1 MEYQYNIAG
10 HLCRIVF
17 CDAGNDSSL
26 LPSFSPFESEEEGN
40 LLFCLSVDDAFR
52 WPVTGE
58 EVGQF
63 DCGGNN
69 FGVYRLPDGSYQFEI
84 CDEKK
89 ALCWLLQANADF
101 SDCTAA
107 LVAESDAGRRFGL
120 NNALMLVYAFA
131 SAPYATLLMHA
142 SVIRN
147 DGRGYLFLGKS
158 GTGKST
164 HTRLWLSH
172 IPGSDLMNDDNPV
185 VRVVEGTV
193 YVYGSPWS
201 GKTPCYR
208 RVSAPVGAFVQ
219 LRQCPENTIR
229 KESVLESFASLLP
242 SVSTMKWDR
251 RIHSAHCDTIS
262 DIIRLSPIYLLGCRP
277 DEEAARL
284 SFHTLTGR

>member
-89 ALCWLLQANADF
+89 ALCCYLQAN
-101 SDCTAA
+101 
-107 LVAESDAGRRFGL
+107 
-120 NNALMLVYAFA
+120 
-131 SAPYATLLMHA
+131 
-142 SVIRN
+142 
-147 DGRGYLFLGKS
+147 
-158 GTGKST
+158 
-164 HTRLWLSH
+164 
-172 IPGSDLMNDDNPV
+172 
-185 VRVVEGTV
+185 
-193 YVYGSPWS
+193 
-201 GKTPCYR
+201 
-208 RVSAPVGAFVQ
+208 
-219 LRQCPENTIR
+219 
-229 KESVLESFASLLP
+229 LESFASLLP

>member
-26 LPSFSPFESEEEGN
+26 LPSFSPFKSEEEGN

-89 ALCWLLQANADF
+89 ALCCYLQANADF

-107 LVAESDAGRRFGL
+107 LVARLIQKKRAKLIAATKRVTRPLQFRSSSIFCRRQRAK
-120 NNALMLVYAFA
+120 N
-131 SAPYATLLMHA
+131 
-142 SVIRN
+142 RN
-147 DGRGYLFLGKS
+147 TKLF
-158 GTGKST
+158 
-164 HTRLWLSH
+164 
-172 IPGSDLMNDDNPV
+172 NPI
-185 VRVVEGTV
+185 
-193 YVYGSPWS
+193 
-201 GKTPCYR
+201 TPNKY
-208 RVSAPVGAFVQ
+208 
-219 LRQCPENTIR
+219 
-229 KESVLESFASLLP
+229 
-242 SVSTMKWDR
+242 
-251 RIHSAHCDTIS
+251 
-262 DIIRLSPIYLLGCRP
+262 
-277 DEEAARL
+277 
-284 SFHTLTGR
+284 

>member
-89 ALCWLLQANADF
+89 ALCCYICRLTPIFRIVGPLWWQRAMPGV
-101 SDCTAA
+101 S
-107 LVAESDAGRRFGL
+107 
-120 NNALMLVYAFA
+120 
-131 SAPYATLLMHA
+131 
-142 SVIRN
+142 
-147 DGRGYLFLGKS
+147 S
-158 GTGKST
+158 G
-164 HTRLWLSH
+164 
-172 IPGSDLMNDDNPV
+172 
-185 VRVVEGTV
+185 
-193 YVYGSPWS
+193 
-201 GKTPCYR
+201 
-208 RVSAPVGAFVQ
+208 
-219 LRQCPENTIR
+219 
-229 KESVLESFASLLP
+229 
-242 SVSTMKWDR
+242 
-251 RIHSAHCDTIS
+251 
-262 DIIRLSPIYLLGCRP
+262 
-277 DEEAARL
+277 
-284 SFHTLTGR
+284 

>member
-1 MEYQYNIAG
+1 M
-10 HLCRIVF
+10 
-17 CDAGNDSSL
+17 
-26 LPSFSPFESEEEGN
+26 
-40 LLFCLSVDDAFR
+40 LFCLSVDDTFR

-89 ALCWLLQANADF
+89 ALCCYLQANADF
-101 SDCTAA
+101 SDCMAA
-107 LVAESDAGRRFGL
+107 LVAESEAGRKFGL

-193 YVYGSPWS
+193 HVFCTVAAMP
-201 GKTPCYR
+201 GKH
-208 RVSAPVGAFVQ
+208 
-219 LRQCPENTIR
+219 
-229 KESVLESFASLLP
+229 
-242 SVSTMKWDR
+242 D
-251 RIHSAHCDTIS
+251 
-262 DIIRLSPIYLLGCRP
+262 
-277 DEEAARL
+277 
-284 SFHTLTGR
+284 TGRKRIGKFCLALAVRVDHEMGPPYSFGALRHHFGHHPPFADIPFGMQAG

>member
-89 ALCWLLQANADF
+89 ALCCYLQANADF
-101 SDCTAA
+101 SDCRAA
-107 LVAESDAGRRFGL
+107 LVAESDAGRKFGL

-147 DGRGYLFLGKS
+147 DGRGYLFLTRVRDNIQKS
-158 GTGKST
+158 KEQKNIQPTKGGHKMVTCQNYVSLFYCQIT
-164 HTRLWLSH
+164 SC
-172 IPGSDLMNDDNPV
+172 PSD
-185 VRVVEGTV
+185 G
-193 YVYGSPWS
+193 G
-201 GKTPCYR
+201 
-208 RVSAPVGAFVQ
+208 
-219 LRQCPENTIR
+219 
-229 KESVLESFASLLP
+229 
-242 SVSTMKWDR
+242 
-251 RIHSAHCDTIS
+251 IS
-262 DIIRLSPIYLLGCRP
+262 
-277 DEEAARL
+277 
-284 SFHTLTGR
+284 

>member
-89 ALCWLLQANADF
+89 ALCCYLQANADF

-107 LVAESDAGRRFGL
+107 LVAESEAGSRFGL
-120 NNALMLVYAFA
+120 NNALMLVYPGAGKHLVTA
-131 SAPYATLLMHA
+131 GCLRRWELLY
-142 SVIRN
+142 SCGNVRKT
-147 DGRGYLFLGKS
+147 RFGKRAYW
-158 GTGKST
+158 K
-164 HTRLWLSH
+164 
-172 IPGSDLMNDDNPV
+172 
-185 VRVVEGTV
+185 
-193 YVYGSPWS
+193 
-201 GKTPCYR
+201 
-208 RVSAPVGAFVQ
+208 
-219 LRQCPENTIR
+219 
-229 KESVLESFASLLP
+229 VLPRS
-242 SVSTMKWDR
+242 
-251 RIHSAHCDTIS
+251 
-262 DIIRLSPIYLLGCRP
+262 CRP
-277 DEEAARL
+277 YRP
-284 SFHTLTGR
+284 

>member
-89 ALCWLLQANADF
+89 ALCCYLQANADF
-101 SDCTAA
+101 SDCRAA
-107 LVAESDAGRRFGL
+107 LVAESDAGRKFGL

-262 DIIRLSPIYLLGCRP
+262 DIIRLSPIYLFRMQAG
-277 DEEAARL
+277 
-284 SFHTLTGR
+284 

>member
-69 FGVYRLPDGSYQFEI
+69 FGVYRP
-84 CDEKK
+84 
-89 ALCWLLQANADF
+89 
-101 SDCTAA
+101 
-107 LVAESDAGRRFGL
+107 
-120 NNALMLVYAFA
+120 
-131 SAPYATLLMHA
+131 
-142 SVIRN
+142 
-147 DGRGYLFLGKS
+147 
-158 GTGKST
+158 
-164 HTRLWLSH
+164 
-172 IPGSDLMNDDNPV
+172 
-185 VRVVEGTV
+185 
-193 YVYGSPWS
+193 
-201 GKTPCYR
+201 
-208 RVSAPVGAFVQ
+208 PVGAFVQ

-242 SVSTMKWDR
+242 SVSTMKWNR

>member
-69 FGVYRLPDGSYQFEI
+69 FGVYRLSDGSYQFEI

-89 ALCWLLQANADF
+89 ALCCLLQANADF

-147 DGRGYLFLGKS
+147 DGWGYLFLGKS

-185 VRVVEGTV
+185 VRVVEGWSMSTV
-193 YVYGSPWS
+193 LPGA
-201 GKTPCYR
+201 GKHLVTAGCLR
-208 RVSAPVGAFVQ
+208 RWELLYSCGNV
-219 LRQCPENTIR
+219 R
-229 KESVLESFASLLP
+229 KTRFGKRAYWKVLPRS
-242 SVSTMKWDR
+242 
-251 RIHSAHCDTIS
+251 
-262 DIIRLSPIYLLGCRP
+262 CRP
-277 DEEAARL
+277 YRP
-284 SFHTLTGR
+284 

>member
-89 ALCWLLQANADF
+89 ALCCLLQANADF

-107 LVAESDAGRRFGL
+107 LVAESEAGRRFGL
-120 NNALMLVYAFA
+120 NNASMLVYAFA

-164 HTRLWLSH
+164 HTRL
-172 IPGSDLMNDDNPV
+172 
-185 VRVVEGTV
+185 
-193 YVYGSPWS
+193 
-201 GKTPCYR
+201 
-208 RVSAPVGAFVQ
+208 
-219 LRQCPENTIR
+219 
-229 KESVLESFASLLP
+229 
-242 SVSTMKWDR
+242 
-251 RIHSAHCDTIS
+251 
-262 DIIRLSPIYLLGCRP
+262 
-277 DEEAARL
+277 
-284 SFHTLTGR
+284 

>member
-26 LPSFSPFESEEEGN
+26 LPSFSPFKSEEEGN

-89 ALCWLLQANADF
+89 ALCCLLQANADF
-101 SDCTAA
+101 SDCRAA
-107 LVAESDAGRRFGL
+107 LVAESDAGRKFGL

-147 DGRGYLFLGKS
+147 DGRGY
-158 GTGKST
+158 
-164 HTRLWLSH
+164 
-172 IPGSDLMNDDNPV
+172 
-185 VRVVEGTV
+185 
-193 YVYGSPWS
+193 
-201 GKTPCYR
+201 
-208 RVSAPVGAFVQ
+208 
-219 LRQCPENTIR
+219 
-229 KESVLESFASLLP
+229 
-242 SVSTMKWDR
+242 
-251 RIHSAHCDTIS
+251 
-262 DIIRLSPIYLLGCRP
+262 
-277 DEEAARL
+277 
-284 SFHTLTGR
+284 

>member
-89 ALCWLLQANADF
+89 ALCCYLQANADF

-131 SAPYATLLMHA
+131 SAPYATLLMHGF
-142 SVIRN
+142 RN
-147 DGRGYLFLGKS
+147 
-158 GTGKST
+158 
-164 HTRLWLSH
+164 
-172 IPGSDLMNDDNPV
+172 P
-185 VRVVEGTV
+185 
-193 YVYGSPWS
+193 
-201 GKTPCYR
+201 
-208 RVSAPVGAFVQ
+208 Q
-219 LRQCPENTIR
+219 
-229 KESVLESFASLLP
+229 
-242 SVSTMKWDR
+242 
-251 RIHSAHCDTIS
+251 
-262 DIIRLSPIYLLGCRP
+262 
-277 DEEAARL
+277 
-284 SFHTLTGR
+284 

>member
-26 LPSFSPFESEEEGN
+26 LPSFSPFVSEEEGN
-40 LLFCLSVDDAFR
+40 LLFSLSVDDAFR

-84 CDEKK
+84 CDDKK
-89 ALCWLLQANADF
+89 DLCCYLQANADF

-107 LVAESDAGRRFGL
+107 LVAESEAGRKFGL

-142 SVIRN
+142 SVI
-147 DGRGYLFLGKS
+147 
-158 GTGKST
+158 
-164 HTRLWLSH
+164 
-172 IPGSDLMNDDNPV
+172 P
-185 VRVVEGTV
+185 
-193 YVYGSPWS
+193 
-201 GKTPCYR
+201 
-208 RVSAPVGAFVQ
+208 Q
-219 LRQCPENTIR
+219 
-229 KESVLESFASLLP
+229 
-242 SVSTMKWDR
+242 
-251 RIHSAHCDTIS
+251 
-262 DIIRLSPIYLLGCRP
+262 
-277 DEEAARL
+277 
-284 SFHTLTGR
+284 